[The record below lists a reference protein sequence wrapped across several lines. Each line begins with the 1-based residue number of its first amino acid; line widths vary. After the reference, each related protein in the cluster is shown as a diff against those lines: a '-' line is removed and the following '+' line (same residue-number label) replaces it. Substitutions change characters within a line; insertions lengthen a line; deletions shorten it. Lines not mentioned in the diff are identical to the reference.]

1 MRARLDK
8 SRVNGHTFSSFLKID
23 VCLCKS
29 VDVASQ
35 VLVFPTLFVF
45 TVRHVSWL
53 EFRKDIHVLRRRAF
67 RVDHFRIL
75 ERFLAEEDLA
85 FVVALFLKVDLFK
98 LGEKENT
105 VCATSVPMLKLR
117 S

>member
-8 SRVNGHTFSSFLKID
+8 SRVNGHTFSSFLPLD

-29 VDVASQ
+29 VDVASE
-35 VLVFPTLFVF
+35 VLVFPTLFVL

-67 RVDHFRIL
+67 GVDHFRIL
-75 ERFLAEEDLA
+75 ERFLAEDDLFLGA
-85 FVVALFLKVDLFK
+85 ALFVKVDLFE
-98 LGEKENT
+98 LDEKENT
-105 VCATSVPMLKLR
+105 VGATSVPVLKRR